1 MKTKTGGK
9 NRRKGKSL
17 PNHSKREIL
26 YREDNQLYG
35 LVEKLLGDKRVL
47 CKCSDKIER
56 ICHIRGKFHRRVWIN
71 TGDMVLISLREFEP
85 EKGDIIH
92 KYTHE
97 ESKFLIQ
104 QNEFEIE
111 SSEPFTPLDDDMTIA
126 DDENNS
132 SSSDDDDSVNIDI
145 I

>member
-17 PNHSKREIL
+17 VNNFKREIL

-35 LVEKLLGDKRVL
+35 LVEKMLGDKRVL

-85 EKGDIIH
+85 DKGDIIH
-92 KYTHE
+92 KYTNE
-97 ESKFLIQ
+97 EGKFLIQ
-104 QNEFEIE
+104 QNEFELD
-111 SSEPFTPLDDDMTIA
+111 SSDSFTPIDDDMTITQENE
-126 DDENNS
+126 DSSEDE
-132 SSSDDDDSVNIDI
+132 SVNIDVL
-145 I
+145 